1 MFEASTQREGG
12 PAEEDGIMWKGRGLT
27 RKLLVETDLFSSE
40 IFNQNYYNKAASN
53 IPNIVFPYEH

>member
-1 MFEASTQREGG
+1 MWDNGRNGCTKMFEASTQREGG

-40 IFNQNYYNKAASN
+40 IFRVVN
-53 IPNIVFPYEH
+53 FELF